1 MHLLIEICCEI
12 RRKVQP
18 NFILSVKLNSTDF
31 QADGFQTEE
40 ARELVRVLQ
49 NECRID
55 FVELSGGTYEFLGL
69 EWVKESTRE
78 REAFFLE
85 FAEII
90 VPVLGT
96 AGERKTKVFI
106 TGGLRSGVAIVKA
119 LEVVDGVGLARP
131 AAQEPSLAR
140 EILEGKIT
148 GAVKPLEP
156 FDNSSGLG
164 ILAAGMQIRMLSK
177 GKAPFDLS
185 DEEDVRALWEVINGL
200 NKMNG
205 DEKKE
210 EVVGFPEWMDK
221 SKAFKI
227 FDQL

>member
-119 LEVVDGVGLARP
+119 LEVVDGIGLARP

-185 DEEDVRALWEVINGL
+185 DEEDVRALWEVINRL

-205 DEKKE
+205 DEKK

-221 SKAFKI
+221 SKVFKI